1 MIRLDGVGNGDILTD
16 RPALFFLSL
25 RLFPVIERQA
35 GVHIRFRGMHIQNAL
50 LKRQKYLTLVQN

>member
-1 MIRLDGVGNGDILTD
+1 MVGKWRHFNGSSCPLLSFAAAFTGID
-16 RPALFFLSL
+16 RH
-25 RLFPVIERQA
+25 A